1 MRTPKRVCPAPTIA
15 ARCPNVPHP
24 RIVLSGESLEADNP
38 GASVVDSAP
47 VVVGV
52 SGASGAPIAVR
63 VLEGLRAAN
72 VPVALVVSDGAGALL
87 REECGLTPQDLGA
100 YATVVYADRDLGAPI
115 ASGSRPTRGM
125 VVVPCS
131 AHTIAQI
138 ATGLSGTLI
147 TRAAHVHLKERR
159 PLVVVPRE
167 TPLPT
172 PMLRNL
178 TTLSELG
185 VVVLDAAPP
194 YYLHPRSVDD
204 LTGYLAG
211 KVLDHLGV
219 PHQLYRGWKSEV
231 P

>member
-1 MRTPKRVCPAPTIA
+1 M
-15 ARCPNVPHP
+15 
-24 RIVLSGESLEADNP
+24 D
-38 GASVVDSAP
+38 DSP
-47 VVVGV
+47 PIVVGV

-63 VLEGLRAAN
+63 VLEALHAAG
-72 VPVALVVSDGAGALL
+72 VPVALVVSNGARAVLD
-87 REECGLTPQDLGA
+87 EECHRSVEDLTALARVA
-100 YATVVYADRDLGAPI
+100 YSDGDLGAPI

-131 AHTIAQI
+131 SNTTAKIAL
-138 ATGLSGTLI
+138 GLCDTLI

-159 PLVVVPRE
+159 RLIVVPRE

-172 PMLRNL
+172 ILLRHL

-194 YYLHPRSVDD
+194 YYLHPKSVDD

-219 PHQLYRGWKSEV
+219 PHRLYRGWKAEAT
-231 P
+231 